1 MFSRILSRKKKS
13 DGTGA
18 NPANSSPSTPTT
30 PSANNNRRSP
40 SAEREGAQVSTPKSM
55 LFLKTASDSSR
66 SKPPS
71 LRSLTPPSTTSAS
84 HTYEGMDPRILS
96 LPKQLG
102 VKKASEPNVLH
113 AKPHLD
119 KLRKSNSQP
128 IIQTRKSTDI
138 SRSSRSKRKED
149 ESTGFLDRAFE
160 NAASV
165 VFEELEQQA
174 GRADSS
180 ASSGD

>member
-1 MFSRILSRKKKS
+1 MFSRILSRKKK

-30 PSANNNRRSP
+30 PSPNNNRRAP
-40 SAEREGAQVSTPKSM
+40 SADRESAQVSTPRAILLS
-55 LFLKTASDSSR
+55 KTASDSSR

-71 LRSLTPPSTTSAS
+71 VRSMTPPSTSSAS
-84 HTYEGMDPRILS
+84 HSYEGVDQRILS

-138 SRSSRSKRKED
+138 SRSSRNKRKDD
-149 ESTGFLDRAFE
+149 ENTGFLDRAFE

-165 VFEELEQQA
+165 VFEELEQQFE
-174 GRADSS
+174 RQDTSESS
-180 ASSGD
+180 LE